1 MEQQNYDYLVNS
13 FARLG
18 FDGVFDD
25 LLKTAMQL
33 GKPNI
38 ELKAMDSGH
47 DWKMNFAFQ
56 LSKKEGGEYY
66 FLNNVK
72 TTLNREG
79 QPSKEHDF
87 LLYNQQGYS
96 IRQMKKM
103 LEGKSVHTQYR
114 RENRD
119 VELWRRIDFTAK
131 DERGNNVVRTTY
143 VDNSKFNLTAEINK
157 LPVQMSAADKQTME
171 MALKNGESVTAIIR
185 NGQNRDRVTIEATP
199 HLNKLSL
206 YDEKGEKYSPGSTLK
221 AVKDETT
228 EKLSPTTIDLANTE
242 SSKQN
247 RGNNQ
252 RQGQR
257 A

>member
-38 ELKAMDSGH
+38 ELKAQDSGP
-47 DWKMNFAFQ
+47 DWKMSFAFQ

-79 QPSKEHDF
+79 KPTVEHDF

-119 VELWRRIDFTAK
+119 VELWRRIDFTAT
-131 DERGNNVVRTTY
+131 DERGNNLVRTTY
-143 VDNSKFNLTAEINK
+143 VDKSKFDLTAEINK
-157 LPVQMSAADKQTME
+157 LPVQMSAADKQSME
-171 MALKNGESVTAIIR
+171 MALKNGETVNAVVR
-185 NGQNRDRVTIEATP
+185 QGANRDKVFIEATP

-206 YDEKGEKYSPGSTLK
+206 FDEKGEKYNLGSSLR
-221 AVKDETT
+221 AVKDDETQQLSETT
-228 EKLSPTTIDLANTE
+228 RNLVNAENQQQG
-242 SSKQN
+242 QN
-247 RGNNQ
+247 P
-252 RQGQR
+252 RQGQSRR